1 MERVLQVTTIALMRV
16 DLESMGGKLLAYE
29 QYFQELEK
37 AKKSR
42 DEKVLADL
50 LEVGSSE
57 SDDIA
62 RLLTRIR
69 S

>member
-1 MERVLQVTTIALMRV
+1 MDRVLQITTIALMRV

-29 QYFQELEK
+29 QHFQELDK

-50 LEVGSSE
+50 LEVSSSE